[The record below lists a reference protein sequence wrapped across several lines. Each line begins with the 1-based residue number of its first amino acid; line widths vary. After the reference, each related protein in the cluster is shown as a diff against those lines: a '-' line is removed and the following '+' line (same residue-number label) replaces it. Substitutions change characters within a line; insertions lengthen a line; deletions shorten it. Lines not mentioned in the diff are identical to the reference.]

1 MLFMYD
7 INVSCYPNGHV
18 HVYVCLP
25 YYTKISLRKT
35 TIPFA
40 VTSSPDIKR
49 LFEFARVLP
58 VRLHREASSSLAP
71 LNGNRIA
78 P

>member
-1 MLFMYD
+1 MLFMYN

-18 HVYVCLP
+18 RTYVCLL
-25 YYTKISLRKT
+25 YTKISLRKT

-49 LFEFARVLP
+49 LFEFAGVLP
-58 VRLHREASSSLAP
+58 VRREASSSLAP
-71 LNGNRIA
+71 LNGNPIA
-78 P
+78 S

>member
-35 TIPFA
+35 TSIPFA

-49 LFEFARVLP
+49 LFEFAGVLP
-58 VRLHREASSSLAP
+58 VRREASSSLAP